1 MESLLG
7 LKHPVVC
14 APMGG
19 VAGGQL
25 ATAVSQAGGLGMIGM
40 GSAGS
45 SSALRRELDL
55 VRAATEIG
63 IGLVDWVVRRSPD
76 LLETA
81 LAARPKLL
89 AVSFGDSFNW
99 IEQAHAAGIPVA
111 VQVHDAASAKQAHN
125 SGADILV
132 ARGLEGGGHGRPV
145 HQRDSVL
152 RQTLSATDRPVL
164 AAGAIATAADV
175 ERALD
180 AGAAGVWVGTAFS
193 TCAEALSTAGHR
205 RALFAATGA
214 DTVLTSTFDWAAG
227 FAWPSDIPERVIA
240 NDFVAQCNTGSGDR
254 SEAAAA
260 LRRAIAAD
268 DESRICVNAGTG
280 VGHLTEVK
288 SAAQVLVELC
298 GF

>member
-19 VAGGQL
+19 VAGGRL
-25 ATAVSQAGGLGMIGM
+25 ATAVTRAGGLGMIGM

-45 SSALRRELDL
+45 SSTLRRELDL
-55 VRAATEIG
+55 VPAGIEIG
-63 IGLVDWVVRRSPD
+63 IGLVDWVMRRSPD

-89 AVSFGDSFNW
+89 AVSFGDTFDW
-99 IEQAHAAGIPVA
+99 IVRAHAAGIPVA
-111 VQVHDAASAKQAHN
+111 VQVHDAASAKQAHD
-125 SGADILV
+125 SGADILI

-145 HQRDSVL
+145 YRRDDVL
-152 RQTLSATDRPVL
+152 AQTLSVTDRPVL

-175 ERALD
+175 ARVRA

-193 TCAEALSTAGHR
+193 ACTEAMSTAGHR
-205 RALFAATGA
+205 RALFAAAGT
-214 DTVLTSTFDWAAG
+214 DTVLTSTFDWAGG
-227 FAWPSDIPERVIA
+227 FAWPAEIPERVVA
-240 NDFVAQCNTGSGDR
+240 NDFVAQWNTASDDR
-254 SEAAAA
+254 TEAAAD
-260 LRRAIAAD
+260 LRRAIVAD

-288 SAAQVLVELC
+288 SAGEVLAALC
-298 GF
+298 GL